1 MTWKLPLGTAI
12 WVMIAMMQLMIVIGI
27 QLVRSRKRAI
37 QHPQDVDLES
47 GEGNPIITESRTR

>member
-1 MTWKLPLGTAI
+1 MGTAI

-37 QHPQDVDLES
+37 HPQHIDLES

>member
-37 QHPQDVDLES
+37 HPQHIDLES